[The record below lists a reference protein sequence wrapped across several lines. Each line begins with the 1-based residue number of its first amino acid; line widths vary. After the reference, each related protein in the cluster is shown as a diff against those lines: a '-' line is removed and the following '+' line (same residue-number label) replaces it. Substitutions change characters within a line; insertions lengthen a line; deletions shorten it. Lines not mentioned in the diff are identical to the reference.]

1 MSDRTQTEYEDLA
14 LRQFHATGVH
24 WWLASIRGEHYC
36 GPLSDRMVQ
45 DPSQVLLAAQH
56 PELVKVDKRQLGAV
70 IAARGAFP

>member
-24 WWLASIRGEHYC
+24 WWLASIRGEHYW